1 MSISGCLQVNLT
13 ILSFVTLLK
22 KTTMFYKDESI
33 VFKIKCHF
41 TLC

>member
-1 MSISGCLQVNLT
+1 MTSSEFNYSVICDST
-13 ILSFVTLLK
+13 K
-22 KTTMFYKDESI
+22 KTTMSYKDESI